1 MKLISLIFLLIFS
14 ITSYAQEESVSQTE
28 SQLQTEPTPH
38 SEPMQK
44 KAEKEKTGFF
54 SVSIGGEVLP
64 VDNFVIDAIVSSI
77 TYGGTLSKHSS
88 FEAGVKLVDNGGL
101 LFRYGYS
108 FTKGRQW
115 VPGVDVTLLISAA
128 YGGSYNIDSWRLK
141 GGFELGPY
149 LKTFISRS
157 HSLFVRT
164 GVAHYATMGDDFDIA
179 KFRMYL
185 NLGVKW
191 HF

>member
-1 MKLISLIFLLIFS
+1 MKLISLMFLLIFS

-28 SQLQTEPTPH
+28 SQWQTESTPY
-38 SEPMQK
+38 SGPMQK
-44 KAEKEKTGFF
+44 KAKKEKTGFF
-54 SVSIGGEVLP
+54 SVSIGGEVIP

-77 TYGGTLSKHSS
+77 TYGGILSKQSS
-88 FEAGVKLVDNGGL
+88 FEAGIKLVDNGGL

-108 FTKGRQW
+108 FTKDRQW
-115 VPGVDVTLLISAA
+115 VPGMDVTLLISAA
-128 YGGSYNIDSWRLK
+128 YGGSNDSWKLK

-164 GVAHYATMGDDFDIA
+164 GIAHYATIGDDFDIA
-179 KFRMYL
+179 KFRIYL